1 MPISNEIFETYR
13 IQERAKEQLKAIEL
27 LVKQGY
33 VIIDLE
39 NQIIDRDGIR
49 NLRYDRTPKSIY
61 LKTNKNESKG

>member
-1 MPISNEIFETYR
+1 MAISNEIFETYR

-61 LKTNKNESKG
+61 LKTNKKDE

>member
-1 MPISNEIFETYR
+1 MAISNEIFETYR
-13 IQERAKEQLKAIEL
+13 RQERAAEQLRAIEL

-33 VIIDLE
+33 IIIDLE

-61 LKTNKNESKG
+61 LKTNKKDE

>member
-13 IQERAKEQLKAIEL
+13 IQERAAEQLRAIEL

-33 VIIDLE
+33 IIIDLE

-61 LKTNKNESKG
+61 LKTNKKDE

>member
-1 MPISNEIFETYR
+1 MAISNEIFETYR
-13 IQERAKEQLKAIEL
+13 RQERAAEQLRAIEL

-33 VIIDLE
+33 IIIDLE

-61 LKTNKNESKG
+61 LKTKKKDE